1 MRENRDLVAD
11 MVAALNKADLDR
23 FLSYYA
29 ENVSVEMMGRGRT
42 MHGVEAVRAWI
53 GDALEALDGFSNEVL
68 GIYDHGDTV
77 ALEVVARGT
86 ANRNYAGRESGEAL
100 DKHEVYIYSMRAG
113 KISGVRCYY

>member
-1 MRENRDLVAD
+1 MSENRDLVAD
-11 MVAALNKADLDR
+11 MVAALNEADLDR
-23 FLSYYA
+23 FLSHYA
-29 ENVSVEMMGRGRT
+29 EDVSVEMMGRGRT

-53 GDALEALDGFSNEVL
+53 GEALEALDGFSNEVV
-68 GIYDHGDTV
+68 GTYDHGDTV

-86 ANRNYAGRESGEAL
+86 ANRDYALRASGEVL